1 MAKPSRKPEQP
12 EAAESAAPGPDWLV
26 TALAAA
32 GLAVS
37 GYLTWLKLAGA
48 GAAFCTAGTG
58 CDIVQSS
65 RYALLLGVPTALW
78 GALLYAALGAL
89 GLSGLRP
96 GRWVYAFQLAAAGV
110 GFSAY
115 MTYLSLVELGAA
127 CVYCL
132 ASAAIAVALLL
143 AVLWRRPPITGRK
156 SPVRTPR
163 LVAVGVSSA
172 AVVILAGA
180 FIFAIPTPAPPGYQE
195 ALARHLSGTGAI
207 FYGAYW

>member
-1 MAKPSRKPEQP
+1 MAKPGRKPE
-12 EAAESAAPGPDWLV
+12 ESEESESAAFAPDWLV

-48 GAAFCTAGTG
+48 GAAFCAAGTG

-96 GRWVYAFQLAAAGV
+96 GRWIYAFQLASAGV

-143 AVLWRRPPITGRK
+143 AVLWRRPPVAGRK

-163 LVAVGVSSA
+163 LVAIGVSSA

-180 FIFAIPTPAPPGYQE
+180 FIFAIPTPALPGYQV